1 MASSIIIDVI
11 AAAKRRDQAETF
23 APRRRLRQS
32 ACECRADLGRADQIE
47 TPATSVVESMPSLSR
62 RSLLAASAALAAG
75 PAFAAIAPSGGPL
88 DAIIVGAG
96 AAGIAAARRLA
107 AAGRRYVAIEATDH
121 VGGRCITDT
130 ASFGVPFD
138 RGARW
143 IYLPDSNPLIKV
155 APRRGDIYPA
165 SLSQKIRI
173 GRRYARAG
181 ELEDF
186 LSAQVRATRAIDDAA
201 RKADLACAQAM
212 PGDLGDWRATIEF
225 VLGPYDRS
233 KDLAQ
238 VSSSDFAKAT
248 ERRSAAFCKPGFG
261 ALLAVLAQGLTIQ
274 LSTPAISIDSRRGV
288 TVETASGAISA
299 TAAIVTVPTNVIAS
313 GAFKISPDRRDLFA
327 RLPLGSYD
335 RIALELLGNPLGLE
349 SDDLVFEKSSN
360 NHTAAILANVG
371 GTPLCFI
378 DVAGGFG
385 RDLAAQGEA
394 AMFDFAVEWL
404 GGLYGTEIKRAVG
417 RKQATRWNAAPYAL
431 GAWSAALPGAQS
443 ARRLLMDR
451 IADDV
456 WYAGEAAHE
465 TLCGTV
471 GGAWESGER
480 AADAVLRRLGGVK
493 QAAPAAESEARPKSK
508 SKSRAEHRAPRNE
521 GSRAYES
528 TPRIMREER

>member
-1 MASSIIIDVI
+1 
-11 AAAKRRDQAETF
+11 
-23 APRRRLRQS
+23 
-32 ACECRADLGRADQIE
+32 
-47 TPATSVVESMPSLSR
+47 MPSLSR

-75 PAFAAIAPSGGPL
+75 PAFAAIAPSGGSL
-88 DAIIVGAG
+88 DTIIIGAG

-107 AAGRRYVAIEATDH
+107 AAGRRYLVIEATDH

-130 ASFGVPFD
+130 TSFGVPFD
-138 RGARW
+138 RGAHW

-155 APRRGDIYPA
+155 APRRAEIYPA

-173 GRRYARAG
+173 GRRYAREG
-181 ELEDF
+181 ELEDL

-212 PGDLGDWRATIEF
+212 PGELGDWRGTIEF
-225 VLGPYDRS
+225 VLGPYNYG

-238 VSSSDFAKAT
+238 LSSSDFAKAT
-248 ERRSAAFCKPGFG
+248 ERRSAAFYKPGAG
-261 ALLAVLAQGLTIQ
+261 ALLASLAQGLAIQ
-274 LSTPAISIDSRRGV
+274 LSTPAISVESRRGV
-288 TVETASGAISA
+288 PTVETNSGTISA
-299 TAAIVTVPTNVIAS
+299 ATVIVTVPTNVIAS
-313 GAFKISPDRRDLFA
+313 GAFKLSPDRRDLFA

-335 RIALELLGNPLGLE
+335 RVALELIGNPLGLE

-360 NHTAAILANVG
+360 THTAAILANVG
-371 GTPLCFI
+371 GTPLCFV

-451 IADDV
+451 IADEV

-465 TLCGTV
+465 TLWGTV

-480 AADAVLRRLGGVK
+480 AADAVLRRLGGVR
-493 QAAPAAESEARPKSK
+493 QAAPAAATDARPKSK
-508 SKSRAEHRAPRNE
+508 SKPPRADHRAPRDE
-521 GSRAYES
+521 AEPQRSYG
-528 TPRIMREER
+528 TPRIMRDER

>member
-1 MASSIIIDVI
+1 M
-11 AAAKRRDQAETF
+11 
-23 APRRRLRQS
+23 L
-32 ACECRADLGRADQIE
+32 
-47 TPATSVVESMPSLSR
+47 SLSR

-88 DAIIVGAG
+88 DVIVIGAG

-107 AAGRRYVAIEATDH
+107 AAGRRYLVIEATDH

-130 ASFGVPFD
+130 TSFGVPFD
-138 RGARW
+138 RGAHW
-143 IYLPDSNPLIKV
+143 FYLVDSNPLIKA

-173 GRRYARAG
+173 GRRYAREG

-201 RKADLACAQAM
+201 RKTDIACAQAM

-225 VLGPYDRS
+225 VLGPYNCG

-238 VSSSDFAKAT
+238 VSSFDFAKAAAH
-248 ERRSAAFCKPGFG
+248 RSAAFCKPGFG
-261 ALLAVLAQGLTIQ
+261 ALLASLAEGLAIQ
-274 LSTPAISIDSRRGV
+274 LSTPAISIENRRGV
-288 TVETASGAISA
+288 TVATTSGAIWA
-299 TAAIVTVPTNVIAS
+299 TAAIVTVPTSVIAS
-313 GAFKISPDRRDLFA
+313 GAFKFSPDRRDLFA

-360 NHTAAILANVG
+360 THTAAILANLG
-371 GTPLCFI
+371 GTPLCYV
-378 DVAGGFG
+378 DVAGTFG

-431 GAWSAALPGAQS
+431 GAWSAALPGTQS

-465 TLCGTV
+465 TLWGTI

-493 QAAPAAESEARPKSK
+493 AAAPTAETEAKPARKTKPA
-508 SKSRAEHRAPRNE
+508 RTEHHAPR
-521 GSRAYES
+521 YES
-528 TPRIMREER
+528 DPGSYYGTPHIMRDYR

>member
-1 MASSIIIDVI
+1 MCARSW
-11 AAAKRRDQAETF
+11 
-23 APRRRLRQS
+23 
-32 ACECRADLGRADQIE
+32 GRTDHIE
-47 TPATSVVESMPSLSR
+47 TPAASVVESMSSLSR
-62 RSLLAASAALAAG
+62 RSLLAASAAFAAG

-88 DAIIVGAG
+88 DVIIIGAG
-96 AAGIAAARRLA
+96 AAGIAAARRFA
-107 AAGRRYVAIEATDH
+107 AAGRRYLVIEATDH

-130 ASFGVPFD
+130 TSFGVPFD

-143 IYLPDSNPLIKV
+143 FYLADSNPLIKA
-155 APRRGDIYPA
+155 APHRGDIYPA

-173 GRRYARAG
+173 GRRYAREG
-181 ELEDF
+181 ELEDL
-186 LSAQVRATRAIDDAA
+186 LSAQVRATRAIGDAA
-201 RKADLACAQAM
+201 RKADIACAQAM
-212 PGDLGDWRATIEF
+212 SGDLGDWRATIEF
-225 VLGPYDRS
+225 VLGPYNCA

-238 VSSSDFAKAT
+238 VSSSDFTKAA

-261 ALLAVLAQGLTIQ
+261 ALLASLAQGLAIQ
-274 LSTPAISIDSRRGV
+274 LSTPAISIESRRGV
-288 TVETASGAISA
+288 ATVETANGSISA
-299 TAAIVTVPTNVIAS
+299 TAVIVTVPTNVIAS
-313 GAFKISPDRRDLFA
+313 GALKFSPDRRDLFA

-360 NHTAAILANVG
+360 THTAAILANVG
-371 GTPLCFI
+371 GTPLCFV

-465 TLCGTV
+465 TLWGTV

-480 AADAVLRRLGGVK
+480 AADAVVRRLDGVK
-493 QAAPAAESEARPKSK
+493 QAAPAAETTQPTRKTRP
-508 SKSRAEHRAPRNE
+508 SRVERSAPR
-521 GSRAYES
+521 YEAEPRS
-528 TPRIMREER
+528 YGTPRIMRDER